1 MKNAESAETEESA
14 EIMRA
19 ENANAENMGNA
30 HNTSQPNLLI
40 FSTFLSS
47 HLDFDIPLMTNFFPH
62 MSFFPHVSLFLL
74 RLFAID
80 AAHLTI
86 PSSASF
92 KLMSLA

>member
-1 MKNAESAETEESA
+1 MKNAESAETKESA

-62 MSFFPHVSLFLL
+62 MSFFPHMFPYSFSAYLLLMPLISPFLL
-74 RLFAID
+74 QPL
-80 AAHLTI
+80 L
-86 PSSASF
+86 S
-92 KLMSLA
+92 

>member
-1 MKNAESAETEESA
+1 VKNAESAETEESA

-47 HLDFDIPLMTNFFPH
+47 HLDFDIPLMTNFLPH
-62 MSFFPHVSLFLL
+62 MSFFPHMFPYSFSAYLLLRPLISPFLL
-74 RLFAID
+74 QPL
-80 AAHLTI
+80 L
-86 PSSASF
+86 S
-92 KLMSLA
+92 

>member
-1 MKNAESAETEESA
+1 MKNAESAETDESA

-19 ENANAENMGNA
+19 ENANA

-62 MSFFPHVSLFLL
+62 MSFFPHMFPYSFSAYLLLMPLISPFLL
-74 RLFAID
+74 QPL
-80 AAHLTI
+80 L
-86 PSSASF
+86 S
-92 KLMSLA
+92 